1 LIGGDLNLTALL
13 YIQSD
18 GTLFVQSDH
27 DLYEHAR
34 RELLSFAELT
44 HRLDPIHVYAVQPVS
59 LWQAASLGITAR
71 HILKFLRTH
80 AAHPMPY
87 ELQQKI
93 VDEMAKW
100 GRLHLQKGGRER
112 IALRGTGPQWE
123 AVRQLPDVLQNALE
137 VREDAIIF
145 RLVDRAE
152 IKRILTRVGF
162 PVVDKVGYQSAPSL
176 TFTLHGDSQLRD
188 YQAEAVAR
196 FMDAA
201 HDQSGV
207 IVLPCG
213 AGKTFVGIAALQRVG
228 KHALILTPSESSAQQ
243 WKREFLSRTT
253 LTDSEVRMYGPSD
266 APAPVTITTYQRVS
280 TKNRAGRRVHLEKL
294 TEHPWGIVVYDEV
307 HMLPAPLFRL
317 AADLQSARRLG
328 LTATLVREDGAE
340 RDVFSLIGPKCF
352 DVPWKQLERAGYLS
366 AVKCVEVRVD
376 LPAAER
382 TLYGQVSL
390 REQHRIAALN
400 SNKMK
405 VLEHLHRRHKGHSTL
420 VIGHYLQSLKDAA
433 EQLDCPL
440 VTGQTPHAEREIWF
454 EQFRTGVHR
463 TIVLSRVANMAVDL
477 PCASVAIQLS
487 GLFGS
492 RQEEAQRLGRLL
504 RPQTAEGVFYTLVSK
519 DTVEERQSQHRQMY
533 LVEQG
538 YQYEM
543 IHSGELL
550 TEGMMEDELVGM
562 PEYR

>member
-1 LIGGDLNLTALL
+1 MIGGDLNLTALL

-93 VDEMAKW
+93 VDEMTKW
-100 GRLHLQKGGRER
+100 GSLHLQKGGRER

-266 APAPVTITTYQRVS
+266 ASAPVTITTYQRVS

-400 SNKMK
+400 SNKAK
-405 VLEHLHRRHKGHSTL
+405 VLDHLHRQHKGHSTL